1 MQNLQTVL
9 DRYRVIAIF
18 LVLVAIFSIVFIS
31 ICYTGRLVLRQ
42 QANDPQVEVTE
53 QVAGIIRQGAPLD
66 AIVGAAQQIELND
79 SDALFVAIF
88 DQDKNLAGSTAL
100 VNGQSI
106 SVPAESFDL
115 AKAQGDYRFD
125 LEVSEGRKMA
135 AVIRPVD
142 DTAYVL
148 AGRSLAEFEKRA
160 DTLSLPIWIGWG
172 ISVLL
177 ALVLSPLLK
186 PLRPIAI
193 VEETNVTVVEESSAQ

>member
-42 QANDPQVEVTE
+42 QANDPQIEVTE
-53 QVAGIIRQGAPLD
+53 QVAGIIRQGAPLE
-66 AIVGAAQQIELND
+66 AIVGTAQQIDLSE

-88 DQDKNLAGSTAL
+88 DKDKNLAGSTAL
-100 VNGQSI
+100 VNGQPI
-106 SVPAESFDL
+106 SVPSENFDL
-115 AKAQGDYRFD
+115 AKLQGDYRFD
-125 LEVSEGRKMA
+125 LEVTEGRKMA
-135 AVIRPVD
+135 AVLKPVD
-142 DTAYVL
+142 ENAYVL

>member
-53 QVAGIIRQGAPLD
+53 QVAGIIRQGAPLE
-66 AIVGAAQQIELND
+66 AIVSGAEQIELTQ
-79 SDALFVAIF
+79 SDALFVTIF
-88 DQDKNLAGSTAL
+88 DKDKNIAGSTAV
-100 VNGQSI
+100 VNGQSL
-106 SVPAESFDL
+106 SVPAQNFDL

-125 LEVSEGRKMA
+125 LEVAEGRKMA
-135 AVIRPVD
+135 AVLKPID
-142 DTAYVL
+142 DSAYVL

-193 VEETNVTVVEESSAQ
+193 VEETNVTVVEEPNAE